1 MLCGEGGI
9 NLTSLSLCL
18 TRTHTRT
25 RTRTRTHTHTH
36 THTCACV
43 SSPERSQAQEV
54 GAPAGRGRGFA
65 LSMEVE
71 GTGTQSAVLTAI
83 SGRSL
88 GPLRAYTGQS
98 LLPPT
103 LGLPASRQMGPC
115 PRDRK
120 KVPAPE
126 SGPLQITEGGET
138 LGSGESSGFTSDT
151 LWLSLQPCCLL
162 ARSTCLPEPQF
173 PHL

>member
-1 MLCGEGGI
+1 MFCGEGGI
-9 NLTSLSLCL
+9 NFTSLFLCL
-18 TRTHTRT
+18 PH
-25 RTRTRTHTHTH
+25 THTHTH
-36 THTCACV
+36 THTHLCAHV
-43 SSPERSQAQEV
+43 SSPERSQAQEPCGQRQGV
-54 GAPAGRGRGFA
+54 CTQYGGGRNWNSVSRPHCD
-65 LSMEVE
+65 LRQV
-71 GTGTQSAVLTAI
+71 T
-83 SGRSL
+83 
-88 GPLRAYTGQS
+88 GPLRAYTRQS
-98 LLPPT
+98 LPPPT

-151 LWLSLQPCCLL
+151 PWLSLQPYCLL